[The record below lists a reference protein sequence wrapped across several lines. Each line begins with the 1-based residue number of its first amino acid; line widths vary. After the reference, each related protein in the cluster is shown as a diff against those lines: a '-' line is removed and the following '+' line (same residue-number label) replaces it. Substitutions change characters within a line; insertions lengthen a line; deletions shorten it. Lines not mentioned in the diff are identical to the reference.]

1 MKQGEIWMAKLDP
14 TMDSEQKG
22 TRPVV
27 IISGN
32 AMNNHFGLVIIC
44 PISSRIKHFIGD
56 LILLPT
62 VDNGLSE
69 KSEVLVFQVRTLSK
83 NRLIRKTGQI
93 TEKELSDLIT
103 NLNKILKY

>member
-44 PISSRIKHFIGD
+44 PISSKIKHFIGD

-62 VDNGLSE
+62 MDNGLSE

-93 TEKELSDLIT
+93 TKKELSDLIT

>member
-14 TMDSEQKG
+14 TLDSEQKG

-69 KSEVLVFQVRTLSK
+69 KSEVLVFQVRTISK
-83 NRLIRKTGQI
+83 KRLIHKTGQI
-93 TEKELSDLIT
+93 TENELSDLIT